1 MTELLV
7 GGAVT
12 IAVSAF
18 TFLLGKGKNQ
28 AETEK
33 LEKETEKIEI
43 ETKFDEVKLLKEINQ
58 NLSDQYEKNDKRWTE
73 RYAEMEKKWMT
84 IVSQYEVYKTQTEKR
99 ICELEE
105 IVKNQDRDKCLGD
118 LCPTKIEY
126 NKILAK
132 RLERKRNSA
141 MKKFNQSGTKQ
152 E

>member
-73 RYAEMEKKWMT
+73 RYAEMEKK
-84 IVSQYEVYKTQTEKR
+84 
-99 ICELEE
+99 
-105 IVKNQDRDKCLGD
+105 
-118 LCPTKIEY
+118 
-126 NKILAK
+126 
-132 RLERKRNSA
+132 
-141 MKKFNQSGTKQ
+141 
-152 E
+152 